1 MFQRLFLSALWSF
14 LLCVTALGQDAVKEL
29 EAKLQQNFN
38 DVATLVLLGKTF
50 HDRGT
55 AGDEDA
61 VDKGFPYLDKA
72 LQLDPSNAVALA
84 YRGSLWTLRGRDA
97 WWPFT
102 KMKHVEKGID
112 ELDKAAEMAPD
123 NVTVRIVRGI
133 NSLQLPS
140 MFKRLPNALKDFAYL
155 LAHPGFSHFDAEL
168 QSTIYCWGGIAYK
181 QDNQIPKAKEYL
193 QRAIA
198 VASDS
203 DTARKANEELKT
215 LGETK

>member
-1 MFQRLFLSALWSF
+1 MIQKMFLSAFWSF
-14 LLCVTALGQDAVKEL
+14 LLCVTALGQDADKEL
-29 EAKLQQNFN
+29 EAKLQQNPN
-38 DVATLVLLGKTF
+38 DVATLVLLGKIF
-50 HDRGT
+50 HDRGV

-61 VDKGFPYLDKA
+61 VEKGFTYLDKA
-72 LQLDPSNAVALA
+72 LQLEPSNAVVLA

-112 ELDKAAEMAPD
+112 ELDKAVEIAPD
-123 NVTVRIVRGI
+123 DVKVRVVRGI
-133 NSLQLPS
+133 NSLNLPS
-140 MFKRLPNALKDFAYL
+140 MFKRLPTALKDFAFL
-155 LAHPGFSHFDAEL
+155 LAHPGFSHFDPEL
-168 QSTIYCWGGIAYK
+168 QSTIYCCGGIAYK

-193 QRAIA
+193 QRAVA

-215 LGETK
+215 FGETK

>member
-1 MFQRLFLSALWSF
+1 MIQKMFLSALWSF

-29 EAKLQQNFN
+29 EAKLQN

-50 HDRGT
+50 HNQGK
-55 AGDEDA
+55 AGNKDA

-72 LQLDPSNAVALA
+72 LQIDPSNAVALA

-112 ELDKAAEMAPD
+112 ELDKAVEIAPD
-123 NVTVRIVRGI
+123 NIEVRITRGI
-133 NSLQLPS
+133 NSMNLPS
-140 MFKRLPNALKDFAYL
+140 MFKRHATAMKDFAYL
-155 LAHPGFSHFDAEL
+155 LKIPGFSHFDAPL
-168 QSTIYCWGGIAYK
+168 QSTIYCWSGIAFK
-181 QDNQIPKAKEYL
+181 QDNQIDRAKEL
-193 QRAIA
+193 LGKAIA
-198 VASDS
+198 AAPDS

-215 LGETK
+215 LGEMK